1 MASQNNSPSSQG
13 KSTNHHSKSPKRPS
27 KFNWEKGCQQVFN
40 PKTQVHQMPN
50 DFQKRYSESSYHEH
64 SGYRDNAS
72 YLIRKQNKRALKR
85 KMKDN
90 PETGPS
96 ESKKQEKNPVEILNS
111 SSTSKDSCLVPLINK
126 EPQARDDF
134 WHSSTPIPQYQC
146 SNPTEHSQPQFNEWW
161 VQHAQVSESPIGTD
175 QALIIVQNQ
184 TYPISVQSMIQ
195 RSGLAQW
202 LHDLNQ
208 LLLPRGSLN
217 FINIQSPVG
226 DFEIPQSAR
235 HESFFMHISSSA
247 FETALCYLGGIP
259 ELLNVTESNPVDLL
273 RAFAYFQCPK
283 FPETYFVRFLP
294 ILDTSTWAKFTFVHS
309 FFMPDDTAIQ
319 IHLHN
324 FNLWHVIKLGV
335 WLQWSHASDRWSQW
349 PTTGSHFW
357 PKHLDNTCHNKVWTK
372 SSGACKLA
380 RPLRHKW
387 GQLVTNEWRIGGWQW
402 RFECALTAPSSW
414 TCGVTGWTREPTTT
428 FNLKF
433 GTFNFLWTSPCTT
446 PWSWCTITSCVPT
459 TTTSHSTCP
468 WIQFPICFIWER
480 QRQGLFSAIS
490 RQLANIRTFWPW
502 SWCIIFR

>member
-27 KFNWEKGCQQVFN
+27 KFNWEKGCQRVFN

-126 EPQARDDF
+126 EPQASDDF
-134 WHSSTPIPQYQC
+134 WHSSTPIPQYKC

-202 LHDLNQ
+202 LHNLNQ

-247 FETALCYLGGIP
+247 FESALCYLGGIP

-273 RAFAYFQCPK
+273 RAFAYLQCPK

-294 ILDTSTWAKFTFVHS
+294 NLDTSTWAKFTFVHS

-319 IHLHN
+319 THLHN
-324 FNLWHVIKLGV
+324 FNLWNVRMPSLDLSQSKSRKPRPFDFCRAARSSERAFKHWANMVHGGRCIKCT
-335 WLQWSHASDRWSQW
+335 QPFTRSEIIR
-349 PTTGSHFW
+349 PTKYQNFYRTPCCDYYVHFQCW
-357 PKHLDNTCHNKVWTK
+357 MIIAQEEDYKC
-372 SSGACKLA
+372 
-380 RPLRHKW
+380 
-387 GQLVTNEWRIGGWQW
+387 
-402 RFECALTAPSSW
+402 
-414 TCGVTGWTREPTTT
+414 
-428 FNLKF
+428 
-433 GTFNFLWTSPCTT
+433 
-446 PWSWCTITSCVPT
+446 
-459 TTTSHSTCP
+459 
-468 WIQFPICFIWER
+468 PICGQFYQFGNIDKTVNAYNFENPLPYSR
-480 QRQGLFSAIS
+480 IHQRFYK
-490 RQLANIRTFWPW
+490 F
-502 SWCIIFR
+502 